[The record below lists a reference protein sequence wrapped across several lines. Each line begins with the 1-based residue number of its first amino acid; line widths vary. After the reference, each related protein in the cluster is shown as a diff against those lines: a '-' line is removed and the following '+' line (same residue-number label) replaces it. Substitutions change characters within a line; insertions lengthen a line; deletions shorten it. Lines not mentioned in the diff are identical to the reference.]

1 MRVVGVSMIKKAIIP
16 AAGLGTRFLP
26 ITKSI
31 PKEMLPII
39 NKPIIQ
45 FVVEEAI
52 LSGIDDILI
61 ITGRGKRSIEDY
73 FDTSPELEN
82 HLFQNKKYDLLKEV
96 RDISSL
102 ADIHYIRQKDPK
114 GLGDAILKAEKHT
127 GDEPFAV
134 LLGDDMT
141 EDGIPCTRQLIDVFE
156 RKRRSVIAVQ
166 EIPEKR
172 ISSYGIIKGE
182 SVENGLYLMEDVVE
196 KPSPKAAPSN
206 LGAIGRY
213 VFTPEIF
220 DCIKRTDPGLSNEVQ
235 ITDSIKILMQDQD
248 VYAYKFGGIRYDAG
262 NKSDYVLTVIKS
274 ALKDEGIKREISDYM
289 REHL

>member
-114 GLGDAILKAEKHT
+114 GLGDAILKAEKHI

-141 EDGIPCTRQLIDVFE
+141 EDETTCTKQLIDVFE

>member
-1 MRVVGVSMIKKAIIP
+1 MRPVGVSMIKKAIIP

-114 GLGDAILKAEKHT
+114 GLGDAILKAEKHV

-141 EDGIPCTRQLIDVFE
+141 EDGHPCTRQLIDVFE

-172 ISSYGIIKGE
+172 IASYGIIKGE
-182 SVENGLYLMEDVVE
+182 SVENGLYLVEDVVE
-196 KPSPKAAPSN
+196 KPNLNDAPSN

-220 DCIKRTDPGLSNEVQ
+220 DCINRTDPGLSNEVQ

-274 ALKDEGIKREISDYM
+274 ALKDEGIKREILDYM
-289 REHL
+289 RTHL